1 MAKKTPNQFRAG
13 QVTVVGRPN
22 AGKST
27 LINALVGQ
35 KVSIVTPL
43 PQTTRGILRATY
55 WDERGQIIFWDTPGI
70 FYRRAPFLSQ
80 KISTSLTQSLEI
92 ADLLLYVIDQ
102 NRPRGPEENII
113 LGRARQFPKPKILV
127 FNKIDI
133 KGSNYRYQYETF
145 SDEFSAT
152 VSVSALHHTHLKTL
166 MEQIFLRLPL
176 TSQPLFNSNQFQG
189 QRSPDLTPK
198 KFIAEIIREKA
209 FLTLRQEVPYIL
221 TVKITQIKEEEK
233 IFRIEG
239 VILIVDD
246 RYRKIIIGKNGT
258 TLKQIGTLARKEI
271 ELITNK
277 KVFLHLIV
285 QTDPHWPEHF

>member
-1 MAKKTPNQFRAG
+1 MAQKTPNQFRAG
-13 QVTVVGRPN
+13 QVAVVGRPN

-35 KVSIVTPL
+35 KVSIVTPR
-43 PQTTRGILRATY
+43 PQTTRETLRAVY
-55 WDERGQIIFWDTPGI
+55 WDERGQIIFWDTPGL
-70 FYRRAPFLSQ
+70 FHRRAPFLNK
-80 KISTSLTQSLEI
+80 KINTSLKQSLEM
-92 ADLLLYVIDQ
+92 ADLALYVIDQ
-102 NRPRGPEENII
+102 SRPRGPEENII
-113 LGRARQFPKPKILV
+113 LGRVRQFPKPKILV

-133 KGSNYRYQYETF
+133 KEPNYRYQYEVF

-152 VSVSALHHTHLKTL
+152 VAVSALQGTHLETL
-166 MEQIFLRLPL
+166 REQIFLHLPL
-176 TSQPLFNSNQFQG
+176 AATPLFDPQQFQS
-189 QRSPDLTPK
+189 QKSPDLSPE

-221 TVKITQIKEEEK
+221 TVKINQIKEEEK
-233 IFRIEG
+233 MFRIEG
-239 VILIVDD
+239 EILVIND
-246 RYRKIIIGKNGT
+246 RYRKMVIGKNGT